1 MDAQPMAGPLT
12 SAAVFLVFTL
22 EPGGEETARDL
33 LRDLDGLR
41 RAIGFRA
48 ASGGLTCVAGIG
60 SDAWDRLY
68 GGKRPALLHPF
79 QELRG
84 PAHTAPA
91 TPGDLLFHLR
101 AERQDLCFELARQIH
116 HRLGA
121 HVTLADETHG
131 FRYFDRRD
139 LLGFVD
145 GTENP
150 EGEDA
155 VAAAT
160 VGAEDPEFAGGGY
173 AVVQKYLHD
182 LESWNALPV
191 EAQERAIGR
200 TKLDDIEL
208 DDKPAD
214 AHLSLNVI
222 TDEDGEELE
231 VVRYGMP
238 FGGAANGAGGL
249 YYLAYARDPRILE
262 RMLRNMFLG
271 DGAAEHD
278 RILDFS
284 TAITGGLFF
293 IPPAGLLESTD
304 PAP

>member
-1 MDAQPMAGPLT
+1 MAGPLT
-12 SAAVFLVFTL
+12 NAAVFLVFTI
-22 EPGGEETARDL
+22 EPGGEETARGL

-41 RAIGFRA
+41 RSIGFRA

-60 SDAWDRLY
+60 SEAWDRLF
-68 GGKRPALLHPF
+68 GGPRPALLHPF
-79 QELRG
+79 RELRG

-91 TPGDLLFHLR
+91 TPGDLLFHIR
-101 AERQDLCFELARQIH
+101 AERPDLCFELARQIH
-116 HRLGA
+116 LRLGA
-121 HVTLADETHG
+121 HARLADETHG

-150 EGEDA
+150 EGAD
-155 VAAAT
+155 AAAAAAI
-160 VGAEDPEFAGGGY
+160 GAEDPRFAGGGY
-173 AVVQKYLHD
+173 AIVQKYLHD
-182 LESWNALPV
+182 LDAWNALPV

-200 TKLDDIEL
+200 TKLDGIEL
-208 DDKPAD
+208 EDKPAD
-214 AHLSLNVI
+214 AHISLNVI

-238 FGGAANGAGGL
+238 FGTGANGMNGL
-249 YYLAYARDPRILE
+249 YFLAYARDPRILE

-271 DGAAEHD
+271 DGAAAHD

-284 TAITGGLFF
+284 TALTGGLFF
-293 IPPAGLLESTD
+293 IPPAGLLESEE